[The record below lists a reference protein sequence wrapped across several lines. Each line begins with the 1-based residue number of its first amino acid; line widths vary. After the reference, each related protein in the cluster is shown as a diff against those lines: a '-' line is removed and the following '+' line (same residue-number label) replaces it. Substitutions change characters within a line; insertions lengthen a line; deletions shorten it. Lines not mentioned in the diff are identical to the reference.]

1 MIALPRRSALLGC
14 AALATI
20 VGTRQ
25 VLGQSDDVAQ
35 HGIAMHGDVRYPR
48 DFTHFDYANPDAPKG
63 GRITMAAIG
72 TTFDSTNPFILRGVA
87 AAGIALL
94 YDTLTEQ
101 SSDEPF
107 TEYGRLARSIGTSR
121 RRDFVEFQLRSEA
134 RWHDGEPV
142 SVDDVIWTF
151 NTLKERGSPFYR
163 AYYANVQ
170 KAVRVTARTVRFEF
184 DGTRNNELP
193 LILGQLPILPKHFWE
208 SRDFEQP
215 TLEQPLGSG
224 PYRILSVDPGRSIT
238 YARVADYW
246 GRDIPVNKGRY
257 NFDQIRFD
265 YYRDANVALEAFKAG
280 LYDWRVENSSK
291 NWATGYTGPA
301 VEKGLIKLEEFKRE
315 GGGGMQAYVFNLRR
329 PIFADPRVRRAIGY
343 AFDFEWSNKNLFYG
357 QYVRTTSYFANT
369 EMTASGEPSPEEL
382 ALLEPFRDRLPEE
395 VFGPPRRPPVTD
407 GSGNNRDQLREA
419 LQLFKEAG
427 WEIRDRK
434 LTRLEDG
441 QVMRFEIL
449 LDSPLFERITGP
461 FIKNLE
467 RLGIDARMRTVDTA
481 QYQTRRD
488 SFDYDMIVDVFAQS
502 ASPGN
507 EQRDYWSSAAADQ
520 EGSRNTIGLKDPVV
534 DALIDRIIQAET
546 RAELVTACKA
556 LDRVLLA
563 GAYVVPHWYSDVVRI
578 ARWDFFGHPE
588 TMPRYGVDQFAWWID
603 TERQT
608 AIVNQRVA
616 AGGG

>member
-14 AALATI
+14 AALATVI
-20 VGTRQ
+20 GARR

-48 DFTHFDYANPDAPKG
+48 DFTHFDYTRPDAPKG
-63 GRITMAAIG
+63 GRITLAAIG

-101 SSDEPF
+101 SADEPF

-184 DGTRNNELP
+184 DGSRNNELP

-208 SRDFEQP
+208 ARDFEQP

-224 PYRILSVDPGRSIT
+224 PYRILAVDPGRSIT
-238 YARVADYW
+238 YARVPDYW

-280 LYDWRVENSSK
+280 LYDWRVENSAK

-301 VEKGLIKLEEFKRE
+301 VEKGQIKLEEFPRE
-315 GGGGMQAYVFNLRR
+315 GAGGMQAYVFNLRR
-329 PIFADPRVRRAIGY
+329 PIFADARVRRAIGY

-369 EMTASGEPSPEEL
+369 EMTATGEPSAEEL
-382 ALLEPFRDRLPEE
+382 AILEPFRDRLPDE
-395 VFGPPRRPPVTD
+395 VFGPPVRPPVTD
-407 GSGNNRDQLREA
+407 GSGNNRDQLRDA

-434 LTRLEDG
+434 LTRVEDG
-441 QVMRFEIL
+441 QAMRFEIL

-507 EQRDYWSSAAADQ
+507 EQRDYWSSAAADE

-534 DALIDRIIQAET
+534 DALVERIIQAET
-546 RAELVTACKA
+546 RADLVNACKA

-563 GAYVVPHWYSDVVRI
+563 GSYVVPHWYSNVTRI
-578 ARWDFFGHPE
+578 ARWDFFGHPD
-588 TMPRYGVDQFAWWID
+588 TIPRFGVDQFAWWID
-603 TERQT
+603 SERQT
-608 AIVNQRVA
+608 EIVNQRVA